1 MINNPKDME
10 TQFIIK
16 RDFLTWLVLFFAIG
30 AGISVIQ
37 LILKCGWL
45 PDLSGS
51 TTFAVDL
58 SFLISVL
65 YYIVLG
71 ALLRPGRYGLTRMSR
86 FGIILMISQKLMNQI
101 TVSILAH
108 YPEAHLQLSLLHAAF
123 TVIYIVGI
131 IMFIHGSPADRNL
144 KKFVKWTPFI
154 NMIATIFLSSASVIA
169 DKTQIMSSPGYHIIF
184 TTINLA
190 VFLTVYHMARRSI
203 LSATTGS

>member
-1 MINNPKDME
+1 MDIQPHA
-10 TQFIIK
+10 K
-16 RDFLTWLVLFFAIG
+16 RNFLTLLVAYFAIG
-30 AGISVIQ
+30 TVFHVIFLLEKCAWIPKTTLSDFLVSISSI
-37 LILKCGWL
+37 ILY
-45 PDLSGS
+45 
-51 TTFAVDL
+51 
-58 SFLISVL
+58 I
-65 YYIVLG
+65 IVLLR
-71 ALLRPGRYGLTRMSR
+71 LLVRKEYGLTKGSR
-86 FGIILMISQKLMNQI
+86 FGIILLMIQQCQGFTAGAI
-101 TVSILAH
+101 FEH
-108 YPEAHLQLSLLHAAF
+108 YPEAYLQLSLLHAAF